1 MPSFLRD
8 VCFSARILLKNPG
21 FTVAAIVI
29 LALGIGANTAMFTV
43 VSALLLRPFAY
54 HDPQA
59 LVSVDAKDKTTD
71 RCCTLLRYELVRD
84 RSQSFQAVA
93 AWANDT
99 FDLTGHGEPLQVPVA
114 RVTPSFFPMLGV
126 QPQLGRV
133 FREDEGRTEGAHVVM
148 LSDAIWR
155 SRFGSDPKIIG
166 QTVTLDTEPHT
177 VVGILPADAQF
188 PFIGQADVWTPRY
201 FELTLMTPQRLRM
214 GVGYLNM
221 LARLRPDVPLSRVQS
236 ELAVLNQQY
245 REQNPAAPD
254 ADPAVMMMAVPLRD
268 MVVENVR
275 SSVLMLSGAVA
286 VVLLI
291 ACANVA
297 SLLLSRAL
305 ARRREMA
312 VRTALGAS
320 RGVIVRQLLTESVFL
335 SLAAG
340 VLGVALGW
348 AATRGRCQRY
358 RRARCRQGCRSRWIC
373 ACLFLRSGF
382 HCLPGSALGF
392 SRHCS
397 LLGPT

>member
-59 LVSVDAKDKTTD
+59 LVSVDAKDKAAD

-133 FREDEGRTEGAHVVM
+133 FREDEGRIEGAHVVM

-221 LARLRPDVPLSRVQS
+221 LARLRLASVVQKQISAVDADQPVTSVQTVDQLMDSSRAQPRFTMLLLGLFS
-236 ELAVLNQQY
+236 LAALILAVIGIYGVLAY
-245 REQNPAAPD
+245 
-254 ADPAVMMMAVPLRD
+254 
-268 MVVENVR
+268 
-275 SSVLMLSGAVA
+275 SVAQ
-286 VVLLI
+286 
-291 ACANVA
+291 
-297 SLLLSRAL
+297 
-305 ARRREMA
+305 RRHEMA
-312 VRTALGAS
+312 IRLALGAE
-320 RGVIVRQLLTESVFL
+320 RGDILRLVVRQGLGLALVGIAVGLCAAFLMTRLMSSMLYDVSARDLTTFAIAPVIFLCIALLASYL
-335 SLAAG
+335 PARR
-340 VLGVALGW
+340 
-348 AATRGRCQRY
+348 ATR
-358 RRARCRQGCRSRWIC
+358 
-373 ACLFLRSGF
+373 LNPLEVLREG
-382 HCLPGSALGF
+382 
-392 SRHCS
+392 
-397 LLGPT
+397 